1 MGNSSKTVKSMSLGN
16 MFAQSGTMNSREATG
31 ELSRIE
37 FCLQP
42 GRSTARLF
50 EISLRTTTT
59 PTMPSMPGRC
69 VLMTKRKPDQVIE
82 YRISLQDKQSEQL
95 DSMIAA
101 IMVKN
106 VGEGFG
112 GILTPLVAG
121 LSDVTFVVVIIIL
134 YEMVTGKDT
143 GILVGLDMTL
153 AGLRDSWVAYRNSPA
168 YEAEYT
174 SRASSVTGGLV
185 NIFENIIFSLTGGA
199 TANWMQQQEQAESEN

>member
-1 MGNSSKTVKSMSLGN
+1 
-16 MFAQSGTMNSREATG
+16 
-31 ELSRIE
+31 
-37 FCLQP
+37 
-42 GRSTARLF
+42 
-50 EISLRTTTT
+50 
-59 PTMPSMPGRC
+59 
-69 VLMTKRKPDQVIE
+69 MTKKKPDSVTE
-82 YRISLQDKQSEQL
+82 FRISLQDKQSEQL
-95 DSMIAA
+95 DSIIAA
-101 IMVKN
+101 YMVKN
-106 VGEGFG
+106 VGQGLG

-143 GILVGLDMTL
+143 GILQLLGLEITL

-168 YEAEYT
+168 YEEEYT

>member
-1 MGNSSKTVKSMSLGN
+1 
-16 MFAQSGTMNSREATG
+16 
-31 ELSRIE
+31 
-37 FCLQP
+37 
-42 GRSTARLF
+42 
-50 EISLRTTTT
+50 
-59 PTMPSMPGRC
+59 
-69 VLMTKRKPDQVIE
+69 MTKREPDQVIE

>member
-1 MGNSSKTVKSMSLGN
+1 
-16 MFAQSGTMNSREATG
+16 
-31 ELSRIE
+31 
-37 FCLQP
+37 
-42 GRSTARLF
+42 
-50 EISLRTTTT
+50 
-59 PTMPSMPGRC
+59 
-69 VLMTKRKPDQVIE
+69 MTKRKPDQVIE

-106 VGEGFG
+106 VGQGLG

-121 LSDVTFVVVIIIL
+121 LSDLTFCVVIIIL

-143 GILVGLDMTL
+143 GILQLLGLDITL
-153 AGLRDSWVAYRNSPA
+153 ASLRDSWVAYRNSPA
-168 YEAEYT
+168 YEEEYT

-185 NIFENIIFSLTGGA
+185 NVFENIIFALTGGA